1 MRYDIVI
8 VGGGPSGMSAAL
20 YALRENKKV
29 LIIEKESFG
38 GQIATSPRLENYPSI
53 EKISGLEFADNL
65 FIQINNL
72 GVDFEL
78 DEVLEIVKLEEKKFL
93 IRTNFKQYE
102 AGAVII
108 ANGVKHRTLNL
119 PNEEKLIGHGISY
132 CATCDGPFYKGEEVN
147 IIGDANSALQYAL
160 MLENYCPKVNMY
172 CLFDHLFGD
181 EILQNKVLNSEKIF
195 INYNMSLIEYIG
207 ENNLQGL
214 VFKNTKTGEIIKI
227 NTNNV
232 FIAIGQISDNKRFEN
247 IIKLDQGYIL
257 TNNNMETSLKGVFA
271 CGDTIKKDIRQVINA
286 CSEGSISAINAVKY
300 LNQ

>member
-65 FIQINNL
+65 FSQINNL

-93 IRTNFKQYE
+93 IKTNFKQYE

-160 MLENYCPKVNMY
+160 MLENYCPIVNMY

-214 VFKNTKTGEIIKI
+214 VFKNAKTGEIIKI

>member
-65 FIQINNL
+65 FNQINNL

-78 DEVLEIVKLEEKKFL
+78 DEVLEIVKLEEKKF
-93 IRTNFKQYE
+93 IVKTNFKQYE

-108 ANGVKHRTLNL
+108 ANGVKHKTLNL
-119 PNEEKLIGHGISY
+119 PNEDKLIGHGISY

-160 MLENYCPKVNMY
+160 MLESYCPKVNMY

-181 EILQNKVLNSEKIF
+181 EILQNKVLNSKKIF

-214 VFKNTKTGEIIKI
+214 VFKNTKTNEIIKI

-232 FIAIGQISDNKRFEN
+232 FVAIGQISDNKRFEN
-247 IIKLDQGYIL
+247 IIQLDNGYIL

-271 CGDTIKKDIRQVINA
+271 AGDTIKKDIRQVINA
-286 CSEGSISAINAVKY
+286 CSEGSISALNAVKY

>member
-65 FIQINNL
+65 FSQINNL

-78 DEVLEIVKLEEKKFL
+78 DEVLEIVKLEEKKF
-93 IRTNFKQYE
+93 IVKTNFKQYE

-108 ANGVKHRTLNL
+108 ANGVKHKTLNL
-119 PNEEKLIGHGISY
+119 PNEDKLIGHGISY

-160 MLENYCPKVNMY
+160 MLESYCPKVNMY

-181 EILQNKVLNSEKIF
+181 EILQNKVLKSKKIF

-214 VFKNTKTGEIIKI
+214 VFKNTKTNEIIKI

-232 FIAIGQISDNKRFEN
+232 FVAIGQISDNKRFEN
-247 IIKLDQGYIL
+247 IIQLDNGYIL

-271 CGDTIKKDIRQVINA
+271 AGDTIKKDIRQVINA
-286 CSEGSISAINAVKY
+286 CSEGSISALNAVKY

>member
-65 FIQINNL
+65 FSQINNL

-93 IRTNFKQYE
+93 VKTNFKQYE

-160 MLENYCPKVNMY
+160 MLESYCPKVNMY

>member
-65 FIQINNL
+65 FSQINNL

-93 IRTNFKQYE
+93 IKTNFKQYE

-119 PNEEKLIGHGISY
+119 PNEEKLIGNGISY

-160 MLENYCPKVNMY
+160 MLESYCPKVNMY

-181 EILQNKVLNSEKIF
+181 EILQNKF
-195 INYNMSLIEYIG
+195 
-207 ENNLQGL
+207 
-214 VFKNTKTGEIIKI
+214 
-227 NTNNV
+227 
-232 FIAIGQISDNKRFEN
+232 D
-247 IIKLDQGYIL
+247 
-257 TNNNMETSLKGVFA
+257 
-271 CGDTIKKDIRQVINA
+271 
-286 CSEGSISAINAVKY
+286 
-300 LNQ
+300 

>member
-65 FIQINNL
+65 FSQINNL

-93 IRTNFKQYE
+93 IKTNFKQYE

-160 MLENYCPKVNMY
+160 MLESYCPKVNMY

-214 VFKNTKTGEIIKI
+214 VFENTKTGEIIKI

-247 IIKLDQGYIL
+247 IIK
-257 TNNNMETSLKGVFA
+257 
-271 CGDTIKKDIRQVINA
+271 
-286 CSEGSISAINAVKY
+286 
-300 LNQ
+300 